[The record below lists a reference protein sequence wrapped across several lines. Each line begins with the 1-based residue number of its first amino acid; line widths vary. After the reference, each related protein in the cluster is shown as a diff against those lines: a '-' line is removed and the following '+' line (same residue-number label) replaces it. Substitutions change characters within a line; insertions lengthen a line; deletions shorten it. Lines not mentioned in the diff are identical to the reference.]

1 MKRPGISKQ
10 IILIAIL
17 PALIVSAIL
26 SIHYIWD
33 QFDYISASLNDHGRL
48 ITKQISP
55 AAEYAIYSGN
65 IELIKPL
72 VNTIINN
79 NPVLRVQVFDK
90 NGNIILDISKSED
103 RTKRDSSILE
113 NILEK
118 EKQIEFSEP
127 ILAAQIP
134 VDDIET
140 KPPEKLT
147 DNKSIYIGKTVVT
160 ITTRYANDEKIEQ
173 IKHGTLITMTI
184 LLLTILV
191 VIQISNTITKPIK
204 SLSRTVKS
212 IASGNLEA
220 RIENNATG
228 EIGALQSCINHM
240 ADELKHSQSNME
252 NQLNDYT

>member
-1 MKRPGISKQ
+1 MKRLGISKQ

-33 QFDYISASLNDHGRL
+33 QFDYISASLNNHGKL

-72 VNTIINN
+72 VNTIIKN
-79 NPVLRVQVFDK
+79 NPVVRVQVFDK
-90 NGNIILDISKSED
+90 NGNIILDISRPED

-127 ILAAQIP
+127 ILTAQIP
-134 VDDIET
+134 VHDIENQAL
-140 KPPEKLT
+140 KVLT
-147 DNKSIYIGKTVVT
+147 DDKSIYIGKTVVT
-160 ITTRYANDEKIEQ
+160 ITTRYANEEKIKQ
-173 IKHGTLITMTI
+173 IKRNTTN
-184 LLLTILV
+184 
-191 VIQISNTITKPIK
+191 IS
-204 SLSRTVKS
+204 
-212 IASGNLEA
+212 
-220 RIENNATG
+220 
-228 EIGALQSCINHM
+228 
-240 ADELKHSQSNME
+240 
-252 NQLNDYT
+252 